1 MTIKELIK
9 SFEGKNK
16 KQIVKSI
23 INERRKIEQSAEIRG
38 ENE

>member
-23 INERRKIEQSAEIRG
+23 INERRKLTTQEK
-38 ENE
+38 